1 MAESPRLATARLYLG
16 VLSRPSSSRAPVSI
30 SLVPESPHRT
40 EAGRGVAGES
50 LAVASLRVAS
60 IAPAASAARAGHAP
74 GTQGVVAEESA
85 AFAGDHWPVLRA
97 MYPPEKLA
105 RALVPFWVA
114 AALRENPSPVACLAP
129 GVDARGDLADAIAE
143 AGLRD
148 GVAVATRG
156 PGENR
161 HDADSGFDDGFVAA
175 AGPEGLRL
183 AEWWAEQVV
192 RHGVDVDWLAR
203 LPAVSG
209 AVTILRDLALEHAPA
224 SDLGDRE
231 TEPDQ
236 REAESLTTA
245 DGLPLDERLRALYAR
260 AWRSGEVTADPL
272 EAGGAAAFRAWL
284 NEPDPDLRSGG
295 TSRYLFSLYLERRD
309 IRDAYPDLS
318 DPMLRDGFHRWAFVD
333 GAAEYEIPPPLL
345 PPRPRSLGDDVTA
358 EPAMPQWGLNVVGHF
373 HAEFGLGETARRMV
387 EALDAVGLP
396 AVPVEPGLAVPATR
410 RGADYTVVPRAAAP
424 FVVNLLCLNAADT
437 PRFARE
443 AGEGFFAGRRTAGL
457 WWWETEDFPPAYDE
471 VFEHVDEIWAGS
483 RHVRD
488 AIARRSTVPV
498 VLIPHPVRVPAAG
511 APQDVAPR
519 RATDDFTFLFVYDYN
534 SVARRKN
541 PLGLIDAFQRA
552 FAPGDGPRLVLKT
565 INADRHPGEHEQVSR
580 AAAAHPDI
588 EVMDGFL
595 SGSER
600 DALIASCDAYVSLH
614 RAEGFGQTIAEA
626 VWLGKPTLA
635 TAYSG
640 NLDFMTE
647 ETSYLI
653 PCSLVPV
660 GDAAGPYPAEGNW
673 AEPDLDAAAAAM
685 RRVVAEPEEAAAR
698 ARLGAERIRLTH
710 SPEASGA
717 AIRARLEALRPKI
730 EDVARADR
738 AREESLIRSHFEPAR
753 SLIRAGAE
761 SYESQ
766 GGPMRRR
773 ARNALLVALRPL
785 TAFQRDSDE
794 KQLAAVERA
803 IVEQHRLALRSADS
817 QHALYAAT
825 LARARRNARQL
836 EDLRASTRG

>member
-1 MAESPRLATARLYLG
+1 
-16 VLSRPSSSRAPVSI
+16 
-30 SLVPESPHRT
+30 VPESPHRT
-40 EAGRGVAGES
+40 EQGRGAARGS
-50 LAVASLRVAS
+50 FAPASLRVAS
-60 IAPAASAARAGHAP
+60 IAPAARAGRAP
-74 GTQGVVAEESA
+74 GAQRVVAEDSA
-85 AFAGDHWPVLRA
+85 AIAGDHWPVLRA
-97 MYPPEKLA
+97 MYPPEELA
-105 RALVPFWVA
+105 RALVPFWLA
-114 AALRENPSPVACLAP
+114 AALREDPSPVACVAP
-129 GVDARGDLADAIAE
+129 GVHTRVELADAIAD

-156 PGENR
+156 PGENGR
-161 HDADSGFDDGFVAA
+161 GADPPFDDGFVAA

-209 AVTILRDLALEHAPA
+209 AVTILRDLALEPAPA
-224 SDLGDRE
+224 PAPGDGDGA
-231 TEPDQ
+231 TEPG
-236 REAESLTTA
+236 RRPAEPLTTG
-245 DGLPLDERLRALYAR
+245 DGLPLHERLRALYAR
-260 AWRSGEVTADPL
+260 GWRAGEVSADPF
-272 EAGGAAAFRAWL
+272 EASGGAAFTAWL
-284 NEPDPDLRSGG
+284 NEPDPDSRSGG

-309 IRDAYPDLS
+309 IRDAYPDLG
-318 DPMLRDGFHRWAFVD
+318 DPALRDGFHRWAFVD
-333 GAAEYEIPPPLL
+333 GAAEYGIPEALL
-345 PPRPRSLGDDVTA
+345 PPRPRSLEDEIGA
-358 EPAMPQWGLNVVGHF
+358 EVPAPLWGLNVVGHF
-373 HAEFGLGETARRMV
+373 HAEYGLGETARRMV

-396 AVPVEPGLAVPATR
+396 AVPVEPGLAVPETR
-410 RGADYTVVPRAAAP
+410 HGADFTVVPRAAAP

-443 AGEGFFAGRRTAGL
+443 AGDAFFAGRRTAGL

-488 AIARRSTVPV
+488 AIARRATVPV
-498 VLIPHPVRVPAAG
+498 VLIPHPVRLPPVGAPHGDAPRPAADG
-511 APQDVAPR
+511 
-519 RATDDFTFLFVYDYN
+519 FTFLFVYDYN

-565 INADRHPGEHEQVSR
+565 INADRHPVEHEQVAR
-580 AAAAHPDI
+580 AAAAHPAI
-588 EVMDGFL
+588 EVREGFL
-595 SGSER
+595 SGPDR

-626 VWLGKPTLA
+626 VWLGKPAIA

-647 ETSYLI
+647 ESSYLI
-653 PCSLVPV
+653 PYSKVPI
-660 GDAAGPYPAEGNW
+660 GDAAGPYPADGSW

-698 ARLGAERIRLTH
+698 ARLGAERIRRTH
-710 SPEASGA
+710 SPEAAGA
-717 AIRARLEALRPKI
+717 AIRARLEALRPNI

-753 SLIRAGAE
+753 RLIRAGAE
-761 SYESQ
+761 SYEGH
-766 GGPMRRR
+766 GGPVRRR
-773 ARNALLVALRPL
+773 TRTALLRALRPL

-794 KQLAAVERA
+794 RQLAAVERA
-803 IVEQHRLALRSADS
+803 IVEQHRLALRSADA
-817 QHALYAAT
+817 QHALHAAT

-836 EDLRASTRG
+836 EDLRASSRE